1 MLGKERFVADNI
13 FYAVNRNILDD
24 LREVYGEASVC
35 RRIETLI
42 ILLVTVRDPYGGID
56 ASEIGYRT
64 AVIIV
69 GSGDRRIHRALCSV
83 DRGVSLACFSFCF
96 SFSRNVGLSRLLA
109 SEMSSARLFSSLG
122 RCMPRI

>member
-42 ILLVTVRDPYGGID
+42 ILLVTVRDPY

-96 SFSRNVGLSRLLA
+96 SFSRYVGLSRLLA